1 MGRHNFEG
9 DNNSGVDFGKNLN
22 NETMSFMKSAN
33 GMKQKSDLTVRTGIN
48 SFFNDQMNER
58 SQEENNKSTPLPPGL
73 KRLLVFF
80 FSLKKKN

>member
-1 MGRHNFEG
+1 
-9 DNNSGVDFGKNLN
+9 
-22 NETMSFMKSAN
+22 MKSAN

-73 KRLLVFF
+73 KRLLAQ
-80 FSLKKKN
+80 KY